1 MQGFAF
7 LLNWSDKAYFCIA
20 VTIYGIGMVYS
31 LFLWRKGFR
40 RDDWVV
46 YSLLGSG
53 LVFHTIAMAMRG
65 FSLEQCPITNL
76 YEATA
81 FIMWTIVAGFLIV
94 GLWQRLRFVG
104 AFASPMLFVL
114 GVFALIPDMDPK
126 IAEGAKHDFS
136 GALGSLHKALLLLSF
151 GAFGLSAVAAAMFLT
166 QEHDLK
172 LNKFRAI
179 LSKLPPLERLEVA
192 MSRLLWVAFG
202 LLTAGIVASSAYLK
216 QKKDTFFTTDP
227 EMLWTGGVWMFYLVL
242 LLLHWRHKQS
252 GKRFAWGALGSF
264 LFVMLT
270 FWGVY
275 LLSPLHQR

>member
-1 MQGFAF
+1 M
-7 LLNWSDKAYFCIA
+7 SDKAYFCIA

-40 RDDWVV
+40 RDDWTA
-46 YSLLGSG
+46 YSILGSG
-53 LVFHTIAMAMRG
+53 LVFHTIAIALRG

-81 FIMWTIVAGFLIV
+81 FIMWTIVAGILII
-94 GLWQRLRFVG
+94 GLWPRLRFLG
-104 AFASPMLFVL
+104 AFASPLLFVL

-126 IAEGAKHDFS
+126 VVEGAHNFS
-136 GALGSLHKALLLLSF
+136 GALGSLHKALLLISF
-151 GAFGLSAVAAAMFLT
+151 GAFGLSAAAAVMFLT

-172 LNKFRAI
+172 LHKFRAI
-179 LSKLPPLERLEVA
+179 LSMLPPLQRLEVA
-192 MSRLLWVAFG
+192 MTKLLWVAFG
-202 LLTAGIVASSAYLK
+202 FLTAGIIASSVYLK
-216 QKKDTFFTTDP
+216 QQKEVFFTTDP
-227 EMLWTGGVWMFYLVL
+227 EMLWTGGIWIFYLVL
-242 LLLHWRHKQS
+242 LILQWKHAQS

-264 LFVMLT
+264 MFVILT

>member
-1 MQGFAF
+1 M
-7 LLNWSDKAYFCIA
+7 
-20 VTIYGIGMVYS
+20 
-31 LFLWRKGFR
+31 
-40 RDDWVV
+40 V

-65 FSLEQCPITNL
+65 FSLEQCTITNL

-179 LSKLPPLERLEVA
+179 LSKLPPHPRADLR
-192 MSRLLWVAFG
+192 
-202 LLTAGIVASSAYLK
+202 K
-216 QKKDTFFTTDP
+216 
-227 EMLWTGGVWMFYLVL
+227 
-242 LLLHWRHKQS
+242 
-252 GKRFAWGALGSF
+252 
-264 LFVMLT
+264 
-270 FWGVY
+270 
-275 LLSPLHQR
+275 

>member
-1 MQGFAF
+1 MQGYAF

-216 QKKDTFFTTDP
+216 QKKDIFFTTDP

-252 GKRFAWGALGSF
+252 GKCFAWGALGSF